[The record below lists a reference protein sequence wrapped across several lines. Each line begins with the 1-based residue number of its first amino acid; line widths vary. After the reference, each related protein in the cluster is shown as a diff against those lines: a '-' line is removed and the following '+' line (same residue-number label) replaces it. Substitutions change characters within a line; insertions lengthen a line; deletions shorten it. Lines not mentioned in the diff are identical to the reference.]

1 MAVDIRQ
8 YEPIDTVVEVVE
20 VNGHDIE
27 DIVAWIN
34 AESKLK
40 GIVGQTAL
48 RGRSAEYVEI
58 QTPEG
63 ALRAWLGDYIVHDG
77 KGAFWKAARSIF
89 PRMYTPAAAGAV
101 ADAAEDEGGEGE

>member
-8 YEPIDTVVEVVE
+8 YEPIDTVIEAVE
-20 VNGHDIE
+20 VNGHDLE

-34 AESKLK
+34 AESKLN
-40 GIVGQTAL
+40 GIVGQPAL

-77 KGAFWKAARSIF
+77 NGSFWKEKRSIF
-89 PRMYTPAAAGAV
+89 QRTYTPAAG
-101 ADAAEDEGGEGE
+101 AAEDEGGEGE

>member
-8 YEPIDTVVEVVE
+8 YEPIDTVVEAVE
-20 VNGHDIE
+20 VNGYDIE
-27 DIVAWIN
+27 DIVVWIN
-34 AESKLK
+34 DQSKLK
-40 GIVGQTAL
+40 GIVGQTAM

-77 KGAFWKAARSIF
+77 NGAFWKAARSIF
-89 PRMYTPAAAGAV
+89 PRMYAPAV
-101 ADAAEDEGGEGE
+101 AGAAEDAGGEGE